1 MSKAPLTLKPQDL
14 FVLLAMLAHGGR
26 TRNYHALMTSTGL
39 APSVLHGV
47 IKRAKA
53 AGLMT
58 TDQEGYN
65 AVLKPQLK
73 EFVLFGARYAFPA
86 QLGAMTRGVPTSYA
100 AAPLNRLIA
109 PSADAPPVWP
119 HMRGEVRGLALTPLH
134 ANVPACAL
142 RDEKIH
148 AVLALFDAIRAGQV
162 RERNAARELL
172 EPYFQTSETLS

>member
-1 MSKAPLTLKPQDL
+1 MNKVPLTLKPQDL

-26 TRNYHALMTSTGL
+26 MRNYLALIKSTGL

-47 IKRAKA
+47 MKRAKA

-58 TDQEGYN
+58 VDQERYY

-86 QLGAMTRGVPTSYA
+86 QMGVLTRGVPTSYA
-100 AAPLNRLIA
+100 AAPLSSLIA
-109 PSADAPPVWP
+109 PSADAVPVWP
-119 HMRGEVRGLALTPLH
+119 HVRGEVRGLALSPLH
-134 ANVPACAL
+134 ANVPECAM
-142 RDEKIH
+142 RDEKIY
-148 AVLALFDAIRAGQV
+148 AVLSLFDAIRAGQV

-172 EPYFQTSETLS
+172 TPYFNTSETPA